1 MPQNVKAGLY
11 SLVTGTTAIN
21 ALIGPRMFPVQ
32 LPENTL
38 LPAIRYMVAGGQ
50 SGATF
55 DDSGGPQRWR
65 LQFDCIAADA
75 DTAEAL
81 RNALTDALD
90 GYNGTL
96 SDGTYVT
103 IFSLQPID
111 FYDSDPRQFR
121 CAQEFYINFNRNP
134 S

>member
-1 MPQNVKAGLY
+1 MSQNVKAGLF
-11 SLVTGTTAIN
+11 SLVTTDATISGMIGT
-21 ALIGPRMFPVQ
+21 RMFPVQ
-32 LPENTL
+32 LPEATQ
-38 LPAIRYMVAGGQ
+38 LPAIRYTVAGGQ

-55 DDSGGPQRWR
+55 DASGGPQRWR
-65 LQFDCIAADA
+65 VQFDCIGADHPS
-75 DTAEAL
+75 AEAL
-81 RNALTDALD
+81 RNALTDLLD
-90 GYNGTL
+90 GFFGTL

-111 FYDSDPRQFR
+111 FFDSDPRQFR